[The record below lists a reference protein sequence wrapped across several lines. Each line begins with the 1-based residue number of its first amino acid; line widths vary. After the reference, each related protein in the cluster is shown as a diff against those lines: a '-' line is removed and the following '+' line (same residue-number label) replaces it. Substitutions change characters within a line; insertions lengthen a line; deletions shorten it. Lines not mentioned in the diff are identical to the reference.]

1 MEDIL
6 TSIGDSFDKLRK
18 ADGTKYKGDRTK
30 AVNGALYSTGVFR
43 RVNDK
48 WSLRP
53 AEYQVYESRMRQK
66 LEHRGKKRRI
76 SGMCWRNL

>member
-53 AEYQVYESRMRQK
+53 AE
-66 LEHRGKKRRI
+66 
-76 SGMCWRNL
+76 

>member
-43 RVNDK
+43 RVDDK
-48 WSLRP
+48 WALRP
-53 AEYQVYESRMRQK
+53 AEYQVYENRMRQK
-66 LEHRGKKRRI
+66 LEHRGKKKRLQGRC
-76 SGMCWRNL
+76 GRKG